1 MHNLLLLNT
10 QKTLIGCSGV
20 LFAMKEGILYL
31 QRFDIGREFIKL
43 TAMIT
48 MTIDHLGAIIY
59 PEFIILRIIGR
70 LSLPLYSYLIVL
82 GIESTR
88 NTTNYFVRLFL
99 FAVISQVPYCLAF
112 GFGPFESLNIFFTL
126 SFGVVFIIFL
136 FPLKKQSLLC
146 LLPILASFV
155 LNFDYGLYGIA
166 LIGCMFVLKTHT
178 KTGIF
183 LSILLNGLFLS
194 FQRITTFQIL
204 SLFAFPIILLHKSG
218 VLKIETEI
226 NAKAVYLPLIKYFF
240 YVYYPLHLTLFYLI
254 KL

>member
-1 MHNLLLLNT
+1 
-10 QKTLIGCSGV
+10 
-20 LFAMKEGILYL
+20 MKERILHL

-70 LSLPLYSYLIVL
+70 LSFPLYSYLIIL
-82 GIESTR
+82 GVESTR
-88 NTTNYFVRLFL
+88 NSTNYFMRLLL
-99 FAVISQVPYCLAF
+99 FAAISQVPYYLAF
-112 GFGPFESLNIFFTL
+112 GFGPLESLNIFFTL
-126 SFGVVFIIFL
+126 AFGVVFIVFL
-136 FPLKKQSLLC
+136 FPLRKLSLLC

-178 KTGIF
+178 KSGIF
-183 LSILLNGLFLS
+183 LLTLLNGLYLL
-194 FQRITTFQIL
+194 FQRISPFQAL
-204 SLFAFPIILLHKSG
+204 SLFALPIIILHKSG

-226 NAKAVYLPLIKYFF
+226 NAKAVYLPLVKYFF
-240 YVYYPLHLTLFYLI
+240 YIYYPLHLTLFYLI